1 MSIIRRWGAAHSI
14 SLIVRSAIIRI
25 VARTRLLGAAV
36 VSRVLECAGRG
47 SLIVASWARRRCAI
61 VLTVVWALLAGE
73 VGASLGRRLVVIR
86 ARGGCAW
93 WALSG
98 GGVALGHHLRSLITV
113 NIRI

>member
-1 MSIIRRWGAAHSI
+1 MSIIRRRGAAHSI
-14 SLIVRSAIIRI
+14 PLIMRSIIRV

-47 SLIVASWARRRCAI
+47 SAFVACWARGRGAV

-73 VGASLGRRLVVIR
+73 VGASLRRRLVVVR

-98 GGVALGHHLRSLITV
+98 GGVALGHHLRSLITI
-113 NIRI
+113 NI